1 MKWYFI
7 VIAIVL
13 LFVVYWSLPH
23 TIQDKINVIAEI
35 SFFIFRI
42 LVIIAAF
49 IYLGFL
55 DGVEGLKDLFV
66 DIVKDLK

>member
-7 VIAIVL
+7 VIAIIL
-13 LFVVYWSLPH
+13 LFVIYWSLPH

-55 DGVEGLKDLFV
+55 DGVEDLKDFFV